1 MTEQILTVTAD
12 HVADAVTVLTAA
24 GEIDHDSRNVLGD
37 AAAAAL
43 QRGSTRLVLDLGGV
57 TFCDSGGLSLF
68 LQLHKETTGRGGSLH
83 LAGARA
89 PVLSVLTA
97 TNLDRLLALHPTVAD
112 AVHAS
117 TAR

>member
-12 HVADAVTVLTAA
+12 HAAGSVTILTAV
-24 GEIDHDSRNVLGD
+24 GEIDHDSRNVLD
-37 AAAAAL
+37 AAADAAL
-43 QRGSTRLVLDLGGV
+43 QRGSTRLVIDLAGV

-89 PVLSVLTA
+89 PVLNVLTA
-97 TNLDRLLALHPTVAD
+97 TNLDRLLTLHPTVAD

-117 TAR
+117 TAT